1 MASPAFSVRSSTPS
15 RLGCPSWNF
24 LGGSVSARSSLF
36 AWRFFSVH
44 PRRGRSHLELPRLT
58 EELGAHG
65 FAPEHRAMIRNDA
78 RAKLAGINLRELGAE
93 KQNTGRIV
101 NPKQHNDYRCGRT
114 VGRTDT
120 ASAEIEADEK
130 FAEHKKQRGD
140 SCANPHVTP
149 ADSDIRKNL
158 ENHGEEHR
166 DNGQKTKKIQR
177 PPYKYWQ
184 RQQPI
189 HVFGESGE
197 NSAEQQENQK
207 REPPD
212 R

>member
-1 MASPAFSVRSSTPS
+1 MASPAFSVPSSPPS

-36 AWRFFSVH
+36 AWRFCSVH

-65 FAPEHRAMIRNDA
+65 LGQGQGAMIRNDA

-114 VGRTDT
+114 VGRTDI

-130 FAEHKKQRGD
+130 FAEHKKQRGE
-140 SCANPHVTP
+140 SGGNPRVTP
-149 ADSDIRKNL
+149 ADADIRQNL
-158 ENHGEEHR
+158 EDHGEEHR
-166 DNGQKTKKIQR
+166 DNGQRTKKIQR
-177 PPYKYWQ
+177 PPY
-184 RQQPI
+184 
-189 HVFGESGE
+189 
-197 NSAEQQENQK
+197 
-207 REPPD
+207 
-212 R
+212 